1 MPIRIIKNRDIGS
14 LAELQTF
21 KSAVIYGKGPT
32 FKLVHENETSQRPFV
47 VCVNDTVNVC
57 KQCDMLVVN
66 DIETWP
72 RIVDDKLRKA
82 KYVLTPVFPHVRR
95 HPQDVRCHPHPD
107 VYIPL
112 SLDILW
118 RKGYEGNVVF
128 YNLPTAPLQNPD
140 YPILDSV
147 ISGSNN
153 AVDFL
158 MKFMK
163 LDLLRTVGVG
173 VSGESG
179 HHQSFRGAAP
189 APNVYSEEHLATIR
203 DHIRWSTRGIRL
215 VSE

>member
-1 MPIRIIKNRDIGS
+1 MPISIIKNRDIGS

-32 FKLVHENETSQRPFV
+32 FKLVHENETSAQRPFI

-57 KQCDMLVVN
+57 NQCDMLVVN

-72 RIVDDKLRKA
+72 RIVEDKLRKA
-82 KYVLTPVFPHVRR
+82 KYVLTPVFPHV
-95 HPQDVRCHPHPD
+95 HCHPRRD
-107 VYIPL
+107 VDMRV
-112 SLDILW
+112 SMDIL
-118 RKGYEGNVVF
+118 RGKGYEGNVLF
-128 YNLPTAPLQNPD
+128 YNLPTGPRQDPD
-140 YPILDSV
+140 YPTLDSA

-163 LDLLRTVGVG
+163 LELLRTVGVG

-179 HHQSFRGAAP
+179 HHQSFRGAVP
-189 APNVYSEEHLATIR
+189 APNVYSEVYLARIR
-203 DHIRWSTRGIRL
+203 DHIRGSTRGIRL